1 MESESYLMNA
11 HPDGESHL
19 FVDNVRFLSMI
30 GIVAM
35 HSTAVFCLTGNIHPL
50 LIAAILTPLK
60 FSTIGF
66 FLISGFLLGERLER
80 CRPMEYFGRRLEKVF
95 LPWLF
100 WVSLLVVA
108 RLTRDV
114 IRHRVTLPFTIEALP
129 IIGREYFQ
137 CATSTAFWF
146 VPNLLVALCV
156 LLMFRR
162 YLNDLRLG
170 AGLLAINLFYV
181 VNIYT
186 LWLPSLHSKALFGFV
201 FYLWLGTYA
210 SRHLGNIALWV
221 SQVGMVVLVGLA
233 VLTGL
238 IAIGEAC
245 VLNHLQSPDP
255 NNSLRLSNQIFSI
268 VMVLLIFKLGR
279 TTWPRFVEV
288 RSQTFGIYLSHTL
301 VLDIVLSVT
310 KRRLLEAL
318 PGPLLNSYAGGL
330 GLWVMVTAVTYSI
343 CVAVT
348 KAVVG
353 LPYLQWIVGASS
365 TEARPKS
372 VRRLATAT
380 DPQSFY
386 QTPDLKIN

>member
-1 MESESYLMNA
+1 MQSESYLMNA
-11 HPDGESHL
+11 HPDGKRHL

-30 GIVAM
+30 GIVAI
-35 HSTAVFCLTGNIHPL
+35 HGTAVFWLTGIHPL
-50 LIAAILTPLK
+50 LIAAVLTPLK
-60 FSTIGF
+60 FATIGF

-80 CRPMEYFGRRLEKVF
+80 SRPMEYLGRRLQKVF

-100 WVSLLVVA
+100 WVSLLVVDH
-108 RLTRDV
+108 LTRDV

-137 CATSTAFWF
+137 CVFSTAFWF
-146 VPNLLVALCV
+146 VPNLLLALCV
-156 LLMFRR
+156 LLLFRR

-186 LWLPSLHSKALFGFV
+186 LWLPSSHSKAVFGFV

-221 SQVGMVVLVGLA
+221 SQIGRVVLAGLA

-279 TTWPRFVEV
+279 TTWPRFVDV

-301 VLDIVLSVT
+301 VLDIVLSIT
-310 KRRLLEAL
+310 KRTILEAL
-318 PGPLLNSYAGGL
+318 PGPLSHSCAGGL
-330 GLWVMVTAVTYSI
+330 ALWVIVTALTYSI
-343 CVAVT
+343 CVVVT
-348 KAVVG
+348 KAVIGVS
-353 LPYLQWIVGASS
+353 YLQWMVGVSS
-365 TEARPKS
+365 TEALPKS
-372 VRRLATAT
+372 VRLLATAT

-386 QTPDLKIN
+386 QTPDLKID